1 MDRVKLDI
9 YQIPDYQDA
18 TGQEQDATGQEVQE
32 VQETNP
38 APESDTPQSANIKA
52 VREKL
57 EQSRGQAYW
66 QSLEEL
72 VETPEFEAFMESEF
86 PRQAAP
92 FQQSVNR
99 RDFMK
104 LLGGSLALAGLSAC
118 ARPPLPNEKIVP
130 YVRAPEEIIPGVPLF
145 YSSTLTMDGF
155 AHGVIAESHQGR
167 PTKVEGNPDHP
178 ASLGATD
185 VFMQAAVLDIY
196 DPDRSQTVLR
206 NGGASSWQDFEG
218 ALQSALSNLSDGSR
232 LRILSEAT
240 TSPAIE
246 HQVRRLQETYS
257 GLRWHQYSPA
267 RSDNVRA
274 GAQVAFDKDVVPA
287 YDFAKAAVVVSL
299 DADFLG
305 DGAGKLAYTR
315 AFSSRRRIRSA
326 EDADNKNRF
335 YAFESTP
342 SITGSMADHRVA
354 TRAAYIDTIARI
366 LANRLG
372 LEVDAGIM
380 PADQVPHELIDAI
393 VEDLHAHEGSS
404 IVIAGDG
411 QPASVHALVH
421 ALNYVLGNA
430 GETVF
435 YHKPAVSEP
444 HQLASLRSLM
454 QDIDAGEVDML
465 LIVGGNPAYSAP
477 ADLAAAEAI
486 ASVPFSAHLS
496 TYVDETSSRSTWH
509 LPQTHDLE
517 VWGDARA
524 FDGTISLSQP
534 LISPFVEGKST
545 LEVLAMALGEGDK
558 DSYDIVREY
567 WEARVDGNVDG
578 FWREVLYQGCVPDT
592 SHAPETVE
600 LQTGALAEPPR
611 PAPQGLELVF
621 RPDPTIYD
629 GRYANNGWLQETP
642 KPFTKLTWDNAA
654 LISPRLAERFELSSG
669 DVVELQVG
677 DLSVEAPVWVQPGQA
692 TETVTVHLGYGR
704 TQVGH
709 VGEGA
714 GFNAYKIRSSNH
726 PWMAEDLELRKTRA
740 RQRLASTQ
748 MHQQIEQ
755 EREIVRHGTVAELK
769 NQPERPHFV
778 HPTQHHDSDLYDDY
792 LYEGYA
798 WGMVIDMNTC
808 TGCNACVTAC
818 QAENNIPIVGK
829 EQVGR
834 GREMHWLRIDTFYGG
849 DLDSPSIHQ
858 MPIACM
864 HCEKAPCEPVCPVG
878 ATVHDHEGLN
888 VMVYNRCVGTR
899 YCSNNCPYK
908 VRRFNWLQYA
918 ELDSNATSM
927 AMQKNPNVTVR
938 SRGVM
943 EKCTYCTQR
952 IAEAR
957 IRSNNENRRISD
969 GEVVTAC
976 QAACPAQ
983 AIVFGDLS
991 DADSQVVATK
1001 KSPLNYGMLTELNTY
1016 PRTSYLAQTTNPHP
1030 SLAPA
1035 VHAPAEATPEA
1046 APAEHEEAGGH

>member
-9 YQIPDYQDA
+9 YQVPDYQNEPTDA
-18 TGQEQDATGQEVQE
+18 APANAAPADAA
-32 VQETNP
+32 P
-38 APESDTPQSANIKA
+38 ANAVPEGDIPQSVDIKA

-57 EQSRGQAYW
+57 EQSRGQEYW

-145 YSSTLTMDGF
+145 YSSTLTIDGF
-155 AHGVIAESHQGR
+155 AQGVIAESHQGR
-167 PTKVEGNPDHP
+167 PTKIEGNPDHP

-185 VFMQAAVLDIY
+185 VFMQASVLDIY

-206 NGGASSWQDFEG
+206 NGGASTWADFTS
-218 ALQSALSNLSDGSR
+218 ALQNTLGNLADGNR
-232 LRILSEAT
+232 LRILSEAN
-240 TSPAIE
+240 TSPTLE
-246 HQVRRLQETYS
+246 HQVRRLQETYP
-257 GLRWHQYSPA
+257 GATWHQYSPA
-267 RSDNVRA
+267 QSDNVRS
-274 GAQVAFDKDVVPA
+274 GAMAAFDKDVVPA
-287 YDFAKAAVVVSL
+287 YDFAKADVVVSL

-305 DGAGKLAYTR
+305 EGPAKLAYTR
-315 AFSSRRRIRSA
+315 AFSSRRRVRNA
-326 EDADNKNRF
+326 EDADNKNRV
-335 YAFESTP
+335 YVFESTL
-342 SITGSMADHRVA
+342 SVTGSMADHRVA
-354 TRAAYIDTIARI
+354 LRSAYIDALTRTV
-366 LANRLG
+366 ANRLG
-372 LEVDAGIM
+372 LDVAAGVMPANQVPSELVDA
-380 PADQVPHELIDAI
+380 LIA
-393 VEDLHAHEGSS
+393 DLHDHEGSS

-411 QPASVHALVH
+411 QPAAVHALAH
-421 ALNYVLGNA
+421 ALNYVLGNV

-435 YHKPAVSEP
+435 YHQPAVSEA
-444 HQLASLRSLM
+444 HQLESLISLVR
-454 QDIDAGEVDML
+454 DIDAGNVDAL
-465 LIVGGNPAYSAP
+465 LILGGNPAYSAP
-477 ADLAAAEAI
+477 ADLNIAEAI
-486 ASVPFSAHLS
+486 ASVPFSAHLNN
-496 TYVDETSSRSTWH
+496 YVDETSNRTTWH

-517 VWGDARA
+517 VWGDSRA

-534 LISPFVEGKST
+534 LIAPFVEGKSA

-558 DSYDIVREY
+558 NTYDIVRDY
-567 WEARVDGNVDG
+567 WGARVDGNVDG
-578 FWREVLYQGCVPDT
+578 FWREVLYQGHIPGT
-592 SHAPETVE
+592 AHAPETVN
-600 LQTGALAEPPR
+600 LQVSGLAAPPLA
-611 PAPQGLELVF
+611 APQGLEVVF
-621 RPDPTIYD
+621 KPDPTVFD

-654 LISPRLAERFELSSG
+654 LISPRLAERFELRTG
-669 DVVELQVG
+669 DVVELQAG
-677 DLSVEAPVWVQPGQA
+677 DLSVDAPVWVQPGQA
-692 TETVTVHLGYGR
+692 EDTVTVHLGYGR

-714 GFNAYKIRSSNH
+714 GFSAYEIRSSTS
-726 PWMAEDLELRKTRA
+726 PWFAENLEIRKTRA
-740 RQRLASTQ
+740 RKRLASTQ
-748 MHQQIEQ
+748 MHQQIES
-755 EREIVRHGTVAELK
+755 ERHLARYGTVAELK
-769 NQPERPHFV
+769 QQPEQPHFV
-778 HPTQHHDSDLYDDY
+778 HPVAHHESDLYDNY

-808 TGCNACVTAC
+808 TGCNACITAC

-829 EQVGR
+829 EQIGR
-834 GREMHWLRIDTFYGG
+834 GREMHWLRIDTYYGG
-849 DLDSPSIHQ
+849 DLDNPSVHQ
-858 MPIACM
+858 MPVACM

-918 ELDSNATSM
+918 ELDTTATSL

-952 IAEAR
+952 IADVR

-976 QAACPAQ
+976 QAACPAE

-991 DADSQVVATK
+991 DATSQVVATK
-1001 KSPLNYGMLTELNTY
+1001 RSPLNYGMLTELNTY
-1016 PRTSYLAQTTNPHP
+1016 PRTTYLARVANPHP
-1030 SLAPA
+1030 TLAA
-1035 VHAPAEATPEA
+1035 THEGAPSEDATSMG
-1046 APAEHEEAGGH
+1046 EHEEAGGH